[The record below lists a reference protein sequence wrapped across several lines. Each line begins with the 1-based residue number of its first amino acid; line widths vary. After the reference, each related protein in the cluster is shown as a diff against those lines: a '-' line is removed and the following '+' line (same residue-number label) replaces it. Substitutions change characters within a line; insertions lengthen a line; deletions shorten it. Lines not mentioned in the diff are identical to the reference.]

1 MNKNL
6 LALLI
11 ASSLGLYGCGDET
24 SLEGK
29 ATIDPDIEKSLKA
42 ETKINFDLIS
52 NPSSPVI
59 VMPTFLAMDS
69 TDGTLSVD
77 NSAKDPSNLA
87 DPQVALGKTDG
98 WSTTQPIAVEFTGN
112 DLVETPAADSFYLIA
127 SKDPTNNADGT
138 QPSIL
143 SAANGDFVVT
153 TSGKTLTVILTKPLA
168 PSSNYMFAIT
178 NALKDIKGNSVG
190 MSNSYAVLKS
200 TNKPPS
206 DALIPAQV
214 IVQATEKEV
223 GTIGV
228 DTSDIIFS
236 SWFTTAS
243 VGDVLDTTKSVIAQ
257 TIATVQAGGTPESI
271 WKGEANPNNVDLSTL
286 YQMDISE
293 VTDISTFF
301 NSNASLKALVG
312 NDQATIDALV
322 AGYGDLGIKIY
333 TGTVNL
339 PQFLETKTENEA
351 WKKTPWQSA
360 VPSLA
365 KIANI
370 MTNGSNADKAAVQS
384 SLDGI
389 EITKLLAGDSA
400 EFIKLIGLKVTLADG
415 SQLDEERL
423 MTQYSPLP
431 QVKSVAQIPVLMILP
446 PNATPGAVVY
456 QHGITSVK
464 ENAYLFGA
472 QHIGAAALNSL
483 APKAIIAIDHPLHG
497 ERALADG
504 TVTTPATADVYM
516 NLEYL
521 TVARDNIRQS
531 IMDSLG
537 VRTSLAIMKI
547 GRDPVIA
554 KLKVLDNP
562 DTEEDDSDV
571 GFFGHS
577 LGAITGVGTYRLG
590 NDKIGIPAADAL
602 FNFTSGA
609 FANPGGGIPSLLL
622 ESASFGPTIK
632 HSLLMGAKNDA
643 YIASCGS
650 AGDGG
655 TCFTAFFNS
664 LDGTTQGAI
673 NATFSSFAYAAQ
685 TVFDTVDPYNLAKD
699 VNGPVYVMQAE
710 DDNVVPNRT
719 TQFSIIGGTEPLA
732 AQLGLTD
739 LTELPDPVV
748 GDVKHIARFNAV
760 NSKAQHSTVIGPQL
774 IDGEGNPIDLGT
786 AKAATNEAQLQVATF
801 SANSGKAVVVGNPTL
816 IE

>member
-42 ETKINFDLIS
+42 ETKINFDLLSDPS
-52 NPSSPVI
+52 NPVI

-77 NSAKDPSNLA
+77 NSAKDPSDLM
-87 DPQVALGKTDG
+87 DPQVTMGKTDG
-98 WSTTQPIAVEFTGN
+98 WSPSQPITIEFTGN
-112 DLVETPAADSFYLIA
+112 ELAETPAADSFYLIS
-127 SKDPTNNADGT
+127 SKDPTKSTDTT
-138 QPSIL
+138 QPETL
-143 SAANGDFVVT
+143 SAKDGDFTLT
-153 TSGKTLTVILTKPLA
+153 TSGTTLTVLLNKPLN
-168 PSSNYMFAIT
+168 PSSNYMFAVT
-178 NALKDIKGNSVG
+178 GALKDSKGNSVG

-200 TNKPPS
+200 TNTPPS

-214 IVQATEKEV
+214 IVQATEKEL
-223 GTIGV
+223 GTAGV
-228 DTSDIIFS
+228 DTTDIIFS

-286 YQMDISE
+286 YQMNISE
-293 VTDISTFF
+293 VTDISAFF
-301 NSNASLKALVG
+301 NSNANLKALVE
-312 NDQATIDALV
+312 NDQATIDTLAAV
-322 AGYGDLGIKIY
+322 YTGARIKIY

-339 PQFLETKTENEA
+339 PQFIDTSIENEA

-389 EITKLLAGDSA
+389 DITKLLAGDSA

-446 PNATPGAVVY
+446 PAIAAPTPGAVVY

-464 ENAYLFGA
+464 ETAYLFGA
-472 QHIGAAALNSL
+472 QHIGSAIATNGK
-483 APKAIIAIDHPLHG
+483 PKAIIAIDHPLHG

-531 IMDSLG
+531 ILDDLG

-547 GRDPVIA
+547 AEAPVISN
-554 KLKVLDNP
+554 LKVLDNP
-562 DTEEDDSDV
+562 ATGEVSDV
-571 GFFGHS
+571 SFFGHS

-590 NDKIGIPAADAL
+590 NDKIGIPTADAL

-632 HSLLMGAKNDA
+632 HSLLVGAKNDA
-643 YIASCGS
+643 YIASCGG
-650 AGDGG
+650 AEDGG
-655 TCFTAFFNS
+655 ACFTTFFDS
-664 LDGTTQGAI
+664 LDDTTQATI

-685 TVFDTVDPYNLAKD
+685 TVLDTVDPYNLARD

-710 DDNVVPNRT
+710 NDNVVPNRT

-732 AQLGLTD
+732 TQLGLSS
-739 LTELPDPVV
+739 LTASVT
-748 GDVKHIARFNAV
+748 GDIKHIARFNAV
-760 NSKAQHSTVIGPQL
+760 NSHAQHSTVIGPQL
-774 IDGEGNPIDLGT
+774 IDGDGNAIDP
-786 AKAATNEAQLQVATF
+786 AAAQAATNEAQLQVATF
-801 SANSGKAVVVGNPTL
+801 SANSGKAVVVGAPTL

>member
-42 ETKINFDLIS
+42 ETKINFDLLSDPS
-52 NPSSPVI
+52 NPVI

-77 NSAKDPSNLA
+77 NSAKDPSDLI
-87 DPQVALGKTDG
+87 DPQVAMGKTDG
-98 WSTTQPIAVEFTGN
+98 WSPSQPITIEFTGN
-112 DLVETPAADSFYLIA
+112 ELAETPAADSFYLIA
-127 SKDPTNNADGT
+127 SKDPTKSTDTT
-138 QPSIL
+138 QPETL
-143 SAANGDFVVT
+143 SAKDGDFTLT
-153 TSGKTLTVILTKPLA
+153 TSGTTLTVLLNKPLN
-168 PSSNYMFAIT
+168 PSSNYMFAVT
-178 NALKDIKGNSVG
+178 GALKDSKGNSVG

-206 DALIPAQV
+206 DALLPAQV
-214 IVQATEKEV
+214 IVQATEKEL
-223 GTIGV
+223 GSAGV
-228 DTSDIIFS
+228 DTTDIIFS

-293 VTDISTFF
+293 VANISVFF
-301 NSNASLKALVG
+301 NNNATLKALVG
-312 NDQATIDALV
+312 NDQDIIDDLV
-322 AGYGDLGIKIY
+322 TGYAALGIKIY

-370 MTNGSNADKAAVQS
+370 MTNGSDADKAAVQS

-389 EITKLLAGDSA
+389 DITKLLAGDSA

-446 PNATPGAVVY
+446 ANALPGAVVY

-464 ENAYLFGA
+464 ETAYLFGA
-472 QHIGAAALNSL
+472 NHIKETTFKGLPS
-483 APKAIIAIDHPLHG
+483 KAIVAIDHPLHG
-497 ERALADG
+497 ERSLADG

-531 IMDSLG
+531 IVDDLG
-537 VRTSLAIMKI
+537 VRASLSIMALS
-547 GRDPVIA
+547 GVPSFPSLNVM
-554 KLKVLDNP
+554 
-562 DTEEDDSDV
+562 DV
-571 GFFGHS
+571 SFFGHS

-732 AQLGLTD
+732 TQLGLTS
-739 LTELPDPVV
+739 LTDTIPVG

-760 NSKAQHSTVIGPQL
+760 NSHAQHSTVIGRQL
-774 IDGEGNPIDLGT
+774 IDGEGNPIDPT
-786 AKAATNEAQLQVATF
+786 AAQAATNEAQLQVATF
-801 SANSGKAVVVGNPTL
+801 TANSGKAIVVGSDKTL
-816 IE
+816 IN